1 MHARG
6 RSRRKRRVLAYEV
19 WRGLLLLVRV
29 APARVVSVAH
39 ASVASADS
47 G

>member
-1 MHARG
+1 MLVGVVSA
-6 RSRRKRRVLAYEV
+6 SYVVLAYEV

-29 APARVVSVAH
+29 IPVRVDSVAH
-39 ASVASADS
+39 ASVASAGS

>member
-1 MHARG
+1 MLVGVVGASDVRWPM
-6 RSRRKRRVLAYEV
+6 KF
-19 WRGLLLLVRV
+19 RGLLQLVRV

>member
-1 MHARG
+1 MLVGVVSA
-6 RSRRKRRVLAYEV
+6 SDVELAYEV
-19 WRGLLLLVRV
+19 WCGLLLLVRV
-29 APARVVSVAH
+29 APARVESVAH